1 MNLGFDCDTVKYV
14 NMSNTIWQPRL
25 ARQDRPIYRA
35 IANALER
42 DLASGVLREG
52 SRLPTHRELAERLR
66 VTPLTITRAYREAA
80 RRGLIES
87 SVGRGTFIRGG
98 GLMPPDPALS
108 SSGSLDLSKNVI
120 AASDALDLD
129 GRAVAALR
137 PLVRETDYQPPAG
150 SLRHRLAACA
160 WAREVGFEVPP
171 ERVIITPGAQQA
183 IVSILAAVSGAGD
196 TVLVEELSYPRFGA
210 IAALL
215 HLEVRK
221 IEVDEH
227 GLVPA
232 SLEKALRA
240 TKARALYTIPNFQNP
255 TASVMPEKRRRE
267 IAALARKH
275 SLLVIEDDVYGFL
288 LDTEPAPITHFAP
301 ETSCYVTS
309 ISKSLSPSMRFGF
322 AVVPEALV
330 DRVSSACGAI
340 NAFAPTTSAELFAF
354 FQESGMARRTIE
366 NKRALIER
374 NRRIATRVFGDA
386 LRNIHPMSPHLWV
399 QLPVG
404 ADAQRITDRARQR
417 GIEIG
422 PASSFAP
429 DGITSRNAVRISIG
443 PTTDAVRL
451 ENALRTIASLI
462 AEPRLGMTMV
472 V

>member
-1 MNLGFDCDTVKYV
+1 
-14 NMSNTIWQPRL
+14 MSNTIWQPRL
-25 ARQDRPIYRA
+25 SLKDRPIYRA

-52 SRLPTHRELAERLR
+52 SRLPTHRELAERLK

-98 GLMPPDPALS
+98 GVMPPDPALS
-108 SSGSLDLSKNVI
+108 LGGGLDLSKNVI
-120 AASDALDLD
+120 AASEALDLD
-129 GRAVAALR
+129 GRALSALR
-137 PLVRETDYQPPAG
+137 PLVREADYQPAAG

-160 WAREVGFEVPP
+160 WARETGLDAAP
-171 ERVIITPGAQQA
+171 ERVIITPGAQQG
-183 IVSILAAVSGAGD
+183 IVSILAAVCGAGD
-196 TVLVEELSYPRFGA
+196 TVLAEELSYPRFGA

-215 HLEVRK
+215 HLNVRK
-221 IEVDEH
+221 VEVDEH

-240 TKARALYTIPNFQNP
+240 TKARALYCIPNFQNP
-255 TASVMPEKRRRE
+255 TATVMPEKRRRE
-267 IAALARKH
+267 IAAIARKH
-275 SLLVIEDDVYGFL
+275 ALLVIEDDVYGFL
-288 LDTEPAPITHFAP
+288 LERPPAPLTHFAP
-301 ETSCYVTS
+301 ETCCYVTS
-309 ISKSLSPSMRFGF
+309 ISKSLSPSLRFGF
-322 AVVPEALV
+322 AVVPDGLA
-330 DRVSSACGAI
+330 DRVASAFGAI
-340 NAFAPTTSAELFAF
+340 NAFTSTTNAELFAF
-354 FQESGMARRTIE
+354 FQESGMARRAIE

-374 NRRIATRVFGDA
+374 NRRIATRVFGEA
-386 LRNIHPMSPHLWV
+386 IRNVHPMSPHLWV

-404 ADAQRITDRARQR
+404 VDAQRVTDRARQR

-429 DGITSRNAVRISIG
+429 DGVTPRNALRISIG
-443 PTTDAVRL
+443 PTTDAPRL
-451 ENALRTIASLI
+451 ENALRTIANLI